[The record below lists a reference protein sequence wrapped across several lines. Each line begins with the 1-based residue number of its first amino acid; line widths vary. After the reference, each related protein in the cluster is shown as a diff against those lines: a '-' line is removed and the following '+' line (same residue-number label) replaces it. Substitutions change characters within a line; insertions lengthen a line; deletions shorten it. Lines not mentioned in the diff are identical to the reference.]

1 MHLSQALY
9 NALLYSSDNSAL
21 DCDSSH
27 GSSHFS
33 KNACPYDPTGTTDFV
48 PPTPP
53 KLQGGF
59 FNWTPPKLSKY
70 KFLYNL
76 WHLEKF

>member
-1 MHLSQALY
+1 MEARTFQ
-9 NALLYSSDNSAL
+9 
-21 DCDSSH
+21 
-27 GSSHFS
+27 

-53 KLQGGF
+53 KLQGVF

-76 WHLEKF
+76 WHLEKFWASLHGFLYLENLGGV